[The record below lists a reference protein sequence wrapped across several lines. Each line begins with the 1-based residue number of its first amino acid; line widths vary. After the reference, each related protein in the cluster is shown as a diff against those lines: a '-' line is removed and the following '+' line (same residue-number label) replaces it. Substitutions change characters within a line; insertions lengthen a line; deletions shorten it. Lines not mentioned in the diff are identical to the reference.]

1 MKKSYFHSPPVRECD
16 NNKIPG
22 QCEGTWYHSLAAS
35 SSGGGMCAFLHLRD
49 TVGKGQ
55 HSTAPQFQNL
65 GKQKHFCTSYCHV
78 CLLWGHSAL
87 RNPGM
92 WPCIPIAQ
100 TDLVAKWTSLP
111 LISTPSCSPLRV
123 LYLRTGTHLV
133 VLS

>member
-1 MKKSYFHSPPVRECD
+1 
-16 NNKIPG
+16 
-22 QCEGTWYHSLAAS
+22 
-35 SSGGGMCAFLHLRD
+35 MCAFLHLRD

-111 LISTPSCSPLRV
+111 LISTSFL
-123 LYLRTGTHLV
+123 
-133 VLS
+133 LSTKGALLKDRHPPDCA